1 MYKEDQMTLMNDIRT
16 YTRDTKGAPTGI
28 LIATKSTREGHKYHI
43 GWASCNTKLDKF
55 AKPLALH
62 IAVGRLKAAED
73 IGAAY
78 IPKGM
83 PHKVRKLL
91 DRFVDRC
98 DRYFK

>member
-1 MYKEDQMTLMNDIRT
+1 MTPMNDIRT
-16 YTRDTKGAPTGI
+16 YTRDAKGSPTGI

-43 GWASCNTKLDKF
+43 GWSKTNTKLDKF
-55 AKPLALH
+55 NKPLALQ

-73 IGAAY
+73 VGAAY

-83 PHKVRKLL
+83 PHQIRKLL